1 MAKTYVLDSS
11 VLLHSADSIL
21 SFEENTV
28 IIPEAVIEEINSFRK
43 DKSDLGENARQ
54 AGEMID
60 NLRSEGKLN
69 EGVSLPNGGMFKIE
83 LNHLSQNLPPRWNPA
98 EFDNRVLQ
106 VCLALKENHNDLYLI
121 TKDVFTRIKADI
133 LGIPAQDLKHDQS
146 PEIQEQYQGRIEAYA
161 ASADIDEFFSKGYL
175 DPQKLKTYED
185 EKLVTPR
192 LFMNQFVLMKALDQP
207 NQSALGIVEKNEIR
221 PLRCL
226 GQTPFGV
233 KPRNA
238 GQKFYQEALLRSAA
252 EFPLVICKG
261 PAGTA
266 KTFYSLAAGLEQ
278 VVNTHEYRKILICRP
293 NITMDETLGFLPGS
307 EAEKL
312 GPLMR
317 GVNDNLE
324 ILGDSDEKQRY
335 KSESALTD
343 KVEEL
348 YARKIISIEAVAYL
362 RGRSITKQW
371 IIIDEAQNLT
381 PNQAKGIITR
391 AGNDSKIIMIGDP
404 TQIDHPF
411 LNARS
416 NGLCYSSEKMK
427 GSPICC
433 QVSLYETECERSPLA
448 MEAAKRM

>member
-1 MAKTYVLDSS
+1 VAKTFVLDAS

-21 SFEENTV
+21 SFEENII
-28 IIPEAVIEEINSFRK
+28 IIPEAVIEEINSFRR
-43 DKSDLGENARQ
+43 DKGDLGENARK

-60 NLRSEGKLN
+60 NLRLEGRLSEGVL
-69 EGVSLPNGGMFKIE
+69 LPNGGIFKIE
-83 LNHLSQNLPPRWNPA
+83 LNHSTQSLPPRWNPM

-106 VCLALKENHNDLYLI
+106 VCLALKENDNDLYLI

-133 LGIPAQDLKHDQS
+133 LGISTQDFKHDLS
-146 PEIQEQYQGRIEAYA
+146 PELQDQYQGRIELFV
-161 ASADIDEFFSKGYL
+161 SSSDIDEFFIKGNL
-175 DPQKLKTYED
+175 HPDKVKTYKE
-185 EKLVTPR
+185 EQLFTPQ
-192 LFMNQFVLMKALDQP
+192 LFLNQFVLMKAMNNP
-207 NQSALGIVEKNEIR
+207 NQSALGIVEKDGIK
-221 PLRCL
+221 PLRHL
-226 GQTPFGV
+226 KQTPFGV
-233 KPRNA
+233 NARNV
-238 GQKFYQEALLRSAA
+238 GQKFYQEALLRSAE

-266 KTFYSLAAGLEQ
+266 KTFYSLAVGLEK
-278 VVNTHEYRKILICRP
+278 VLSAHEYRKILVCRP
-293 NITMDETLGFLPGS
+293 NVTMDETLGFLPGT
-307 EAEKL
+307 EVDKL
-312 GPLMR
+312 SPLMR

-324 ILGDSDEKQRY
+324 ILVDSDEMLRY
-335 KSESALTD
+335 KSELALKD

-348 YARKIISIEAVAYL
+348 YARKAISIEAVAYL

-411 LNARS
+411 LNSRS

-433 QVSLYETECERSPLA
+433 QVALNEIECERSPLA
-448 MEAAKRM
+448 MEATKRM

>member
-1 MAKTYVLDSS
+1 VAKTFVLDSS

-21 SFEENTV
+21 SFEENYV

-43 DKSDLGENARQ
+43 DKGDLGENARK
-54 AGEMID
+54 AGAMID
-60 NLRSEGKLN
+60 NLRLEGKLSD
-69 EGVSLPNGGMFKIE
+69 GVLLPNGGVFKVE
-83 LNHLSQNLPPRWNPA
+83 LNHLNQNLPARWNPM

-106 VCLALKENHNDLYLI
+106 VCLALKENTNDLYLI

-133 LGIPAQDLKHDQS
+133 LGIPTQDFKHDLS
-146 PEIQEQYQGRIEAYA
+146 PELCDQYQGRIEVFA
-161 ASADIDEFFSKGYL
+161 ASSDIDEFFCKGHL
-175 DPQKLKTYED
+175 DSEKVKIYKD
-185 EKLVTPR
+185 EQLFTPN
-192 LFMNQFVLMKALDQP
+192 LFVNQFVLMKAMNNL
-207 NQSALGIVEKNEIR
+207 NQSALGIFEKDGIK
-221 PLRCL
+221 PLRHL
-226 GQTPFGV
+226 KQSPFGV
-233 KPRNA
+233 NARNV
-238 GQKFYQEALLRSAA
+238 GQKFYQEALLRPAE

-266 KTFYSLAAGLEQ
+266 KTFYSLAVGLEK
-278 VVNTHEYRKILICRP
+278 VLSTHEYRKILVCRP
-293 NITMDETLGFLPGS
+293 NVTMDETLGFLPGT
-307 EAEKL
+307 EADKL
-312 GPLMR
+312 SPLMR

-324 ILGDSDEKQRY
+324 ILVDSDEKLRY
-335 KSESALTD
+335 KSELALRD

-348 YARKIISIEAVAYL
+348 YARKTISVEAVAYL

-391 AGNDSKIIMIGDP
+391 AGNDSKIIMVGDP

-411 LNARS
+411 LNSRS

-433 QVSLYETECERSPLA
+433 QISLSEMECERSPLA